1 MPASKNIKIDKQDR
15 KILQVLQNHC
25 RMSSQELSEAVDMSS
40 ATCWRR
46 IKSLEDRGII
56 NGYKAIIDRRAM
68 GFEVCAFVSVSIER
82 RYSHVVEDIEQAFID
97 RPEVMECYV
106 TTGESDYTLRVVAKN
121 VEDYE
126 LFLKNF
132 LFKLP
137 EVKQVRSSI
146 AMNEIKQTTELPLNR
161 VSTSN

>member
-1 MPASKNIKIDKQDR
+1 MKIDKQDR
-15 KILQVLQNHC
+15 RILEVLQQQC
-25 RMSSQELSEAVDMSS
+25 RISSQELSEKLDISA

-46 IKSLEDRGII
+46 IKALEQ
-56 NGYKAIIDRRAM
+56 NGVIKSYNAILDRRKL
-68 GFEVCAFVSVSIER
+68 GFEISAFVSVSIER
-82 RYSHVVEDIEQAFID
+82 RYANVVAEIEAAFLG

-106 TTGESDYTLRVVAKN
+106 TTGEADFTLRVVAKN

-137 EVKQVRSSI
+137 DVKQVRSSI
-146 AMNEIKQTTELPLNR
+146 ALNELKQSTILPL
-161 VSTSN
+161 SKG